1 MTVNFG
7 PYTFFMPVLGKYN
20 IWLKNDLH
28 VLMSVILFL
37 MIKIVIHNHITFMVI
52 LLTISHTYFHLAN
65 LELFGLGLEYMYI
78 YYSNKKLLNFMNK
91 H

>member
-7 PYTFFMPVLGKYN
+7 PFTFYMPVLGKYN

-37 MIKIVIHNHITFMVI
+37 MIKMVIHNHITCMVI

-78 YYSNKKLLNFMNK
+78 YYRSKKLHNFMNK